1 MTIREIGNMQKKSR
15 MGRRSIRNRFRKSF
29 GKELAVGMMLV
40 CLVSAAVTGCADGK
54 YEKIAES
61 TAGGRTAGTAGETD
75 AARKTEAA
83 GETDAVRKTEAAEI
97 ASQEE
102 VIVIGSQ
109 SSEAADIIIEAA
121 DEKAGTEA
129 MGGNGS
135 AESAGG
141 PSGAEAGR
149 EPEQEMQETQEM
161 QENQEEMKLL
171 FAGDVLLS
179 DHVLRAYE
187 NGGGIEGVL
196 DEEYRQLIAD
206 TDFFFVNEEFPFSGR
221 GTQAPDKQFTFRL
234 PPEKVQILWQMGVD
248 GVSLANNH
256 ALDYGTDALL
266 DSCQVLD
273 NAGIL
278 HTGAGENLAEAKKAV
293 TVEIDGKKIGIIGAT
308 RVIPVADWAAGEKH
322 PGMLA
327 TYDPSVLLEEIRRLR
342 QENDYVIVYVHWG
355 IERDEKPQEYQ
366 RTMGKQYIDAG
377 ADLVIGAHP
386 HVLQGLEYYKGKAIV
401 YSLGNFVFGSSI
413 PRTALLQVTG
423 DLKLRLIPGTSSA
436 GFTRRITDPEK
447 CREFYQYMEGISYG
461 VRFQED
467 GAVVGGE

>member
-1 MTIREIGNMQKKSR
+1 
-15 MGRRSIRNRFRKSF
+15 
-29 GKELAVGMMLV
+29 MMLV

-75 AARKTEAA
+75 AA
-83 GETDAVRKTEAAEI
+83 RKTEAAEI

-161 QENQEEMKLL
+161 QENQEEIKLL

-206 TDFFFVNEEFPFSGR
+206 TDFFFGR
-221 GTQAPDKQFTFRL
+221 L
-234 PPEKVQILWQMGVD
+234 
-248 GVSLANNH
+248 
-256 ALDYGTDALL
+256 
-266 DSCQVLD
+266 
-273 NAGIL
+273 
-278 HTGAGENLAEAKKAV
+278 
-293 TVEIDGKKIGIIGAT
+293 
-308 RVIPVADWAAGEKH
+308 
-322 PGMLA
+322 
-327 TYDPSVLLEEIRRLR
+327 
-342 QENDYVIVYVHWG
+342 
-355 IERDEKPQEYQ
+355 
-366 RTMGKQYIDAG
+366 
-377 ADLVIGAHP
+377 
-386 HVLQGLEYYKGKAIV
+386 
-401 YSLGNFVFGSSI
+401 
-413 PRTALLQVTG
+413 
-423 DLKLRLIPGTSSA
+423 
-436 GFTRRITDPEK
+436 
-447 CREFYQYMEGISYG
+447 
-461 VRFQED
+461 
-467 GAVVGGE
+467 